1 LLEVNKLILAR
12 RQFPNPSNIYN
23 GSLVEMDGGLWGRG
37 VGAEGHQE
45 FPVCAEKSAICDA
58 LTRQS
63 ENIMDSEN
71 DNHQSIINKTMMNAF
86 PKVNRIFHA
95 GDRLKPCGECL
106 DWMNSGVFFKP
117 NTEIVRLYKEPVAN
131 NTIPWVI
138 DVRQVQDLLP
148 MSLKREI
155 SYTPYRT
162 QFLPLA
168 LSPDTKRVMAKT
180 KMTEQ
185 SLMNLMEKAQSRYFL
200 FSRITAINLTPRTH
214 QNMSAAVLLDDGNM
228 SAAPYLEVRRGIQIQ
243 PDMAAFTSVLQKS
256 AQAKEKMARKVTA
269 VAYFGQNPEFPR
281 PSVLHGFSHEA
292 WGSYDVVI
300 LTIED
305 NKIMAKTIREYLQ
318 DDYSRYKTKLSAR
331 REIKPTEID
340 SPLAE

>member
-1 LLEVNKLILAR
+1 MRLSNIQPHIHSHHYLKPNAQAALFLGQNAIRFGQALVPHDELSISLTSPKELTSSDVKQFEQTPIDAIDFRVSPGVVLTEKEKQHFKNRLLEVNKLILAR

-155 SYTPYRT
+155 SYT
-162 QFLPLA
+162 L
-168 LSPDTKRVMAKT
+168 
-180 KMTEQ
+180 
-185 SLMNLMEKAQSRYFL
+185 YFCK
-200 FSRITAINLTPRTH
+200 I
-214 QNMSAAVLLDDGNM
+214 
-228 SAAPYLEVRRGIQIQ
+228 
-243 PDMAAFTSVLQKS
+243 
-256 AQAKEKMARKVTA
+256 
-269 VAYFGQNPEFPR
+269 YF
-281 PSVLHGFSHEA
+281 
-292 WGSYDVVI
+292 
-300 LTIED
+300 
-305 NKIMAKTIREYLQ
+305 
-318 DDYSRYKTKLSAR
+318 
-331 REIKPTEID
+331 
-340 SPLAE
+340 